1 MAEELCEIIFD
12 RKNSNRPVIVFLRL
26 FKQDGATVL
35 AFPWRLENG
44 KTRTWPIML
53 DPSLSIELVSGE
65 PDEQICARVERR
77 GPPPGLWGKAVAQTR
92 KYARALSKYLDR
104 ISPDDAAGRIKPWP
118 AKALPKPAPSVSIII
133 PTRDRVDLLSRAI
146 ETLFE
151 KADWPDK
158 ELVIVDNGSVEPQ
171 TFALFERI
179 RHAPNVQI
187 IRDDSPFNFSR
198 LINAGARAARGDVLA
213 IMNNDVETE
222 NPDWIAPLASL
233 ACDPA
238 VGIVGTKLLF
248 GDGSVQHAGVVLG
261 IRGIAGHAG
270 MGRAADDPGPYG
282 MLSTTRR
289 VSAVTGACMF
299 VRREIYERL
308 GGMDEEYVVE
318 LNDIDFCL
326 RADAAG
332 LAVVYAAAPM
342 LTHNEGSTRQNR
354 PLREQEIRDRQRF
367 IRQWGRL
374 LVKDPYYPADL
385 TLKDDSLAFLSAYDR

>member
-1 MAEELCEIIFD
+1 MAEELCEIVFE
-12 RKNSNRPVIVFLRL
+12 RKDPDRPVVVFLRL
-26 FKQDGATVL
+26 CNQAGATVL
-35 AFPWRLENG
+35 AFPWRLEHG
-44 KTRTWPIML
+44 KTRTWSIML

-65 PDEQICARVERR
+65 PDEQISASIKRR
-77 GPPPGLWGKAVAQTR
+77 GPAPGVFGKAVAQMR
-92 KYARALSKYLDR
+92 KYARAFAKYLDK
-104 ISPDDAAGRIKPWP
+104 ISPDDSAGRIKPWP
-118 AKALPKPAPSVSIII
+118 AKTLPTPAPSVSIII
-133 PTRDRVDLLSRAI
+133 PTRDRADLLSRAV

-151 KADWPDK
+151 KADWPDR

-187 IRDDSPFNFSR
+187 ITDDSPFNFSR

-222 NPDWIAPLASL
+222 NPDWIAPLAAL

-238 VGIVGTKLLF
+238 VGVVGAKLLF
-248 GDGSVQHAGVVLG
+248 GDGNVQHAGITLG
-261 IRGIAGHAG
+261 IRGIVGHAG

-299 VRREIYERL
+299 VRREIYQRL

-318 LNDIDFCL
+318 FNDIDFCL

-332 LAVVYAAAPM
+332 LAVVYAATPV

-354 PLREQEIRDRQRF
+354 LLREQEIRDRQRF
-367 IRQWGRL
+367 IRQWGRS
-374 LVKDPYYPADL
+374 LVSDPYYPADL
-385 TLKDDSLAFLSAYDR
+385 TLKDDSLSLLSAYDR